1 MSFIVGETNQK
12 DYTRPIT
19 GNFRQE
25 FEAFLAENGLS
36 LDQKKGLLVDGSIGR
51 AYMDVDGKHKLTGWY
66 QFWADQTIPFG
77 RCGDYRIDSANPTS
91 TWRPNNSGNYKMTDE
106 QREEIKLLQDEAQA
120 KKEERNNRAA
130 KRSQN
135 IWEAAA
141 ACTEHPYLT
150 KKNVESHGLKQH
162 ADGRMMVPLLDQA
175 LTIVGLQYIDDDGGK
190 MFLTGSKKKASF
202 FILGQDLLK
211 DAHTI
216 NYCEGYATAASYY
229 QDMKQP
235 VVVSFDAYN
244 LAPVA
249 EVIFGHFAQAKH
261 VIIADFDD
269 NATGEREAIKAAQVI
284 KAGGGQ
290 AEVLMPQSKGD
301 YNDHKEAMV
310 GEIMPSLQEVVIPA
324 EFDFERNSNGR
335 YLHTKDNHRGVLVT
349 NQIEV
354 DYNVIK
360 KAIEIEIPHQKFIAD
375 LKDDSAIIEIEDRCI
390 KMGIPHERVRFN
402 LKLLAREYN
411 PVKEW
416 MESEPWDGK
425 ARLQMFLDTIK
436 SPNEPLKE
444 MLMKKWLLGC
454 VAAACEEGGAN
465 LEGIL
470 VFQGAQAVG
479 KTQWFNS
486 LAPNKD
492 WLLEGA
498 TLNPQD
504 KDSVK
509 QCVSH
514 WICELGELGSTFK
527 RADIDQLKAFLT
539 KRSDELRLPYDRAF
553 SNYQRRT
560 AFYASVNE
568 KEFLID
574 TSGNRRFWVVP
585 VTEIDWRHGLNMQQV
600 WAEIKTTM
608 YEGKNRSWFLTSEER
623 VMLQDSNEFFRTQ
636 SAVED
641 LLLQY
646 IRFKSADTKP
656 VQMTHL
662 LRDMGINNPRMADFK
677 DAARVLADRGVEPR
691 YSNGKKIYD
700 LDYDSVIKADD
711 NFPPPPKWEV

>member
-1 MSFIVGETNQK
+1 MSFLVSATNKK
-12 DYTRPIT
+12 DKSRPIT

-25 FEAFLAENGLS
+25 FESFLADNGLQ

-51 AYMDVDGKHKLTGWY
+51 AYMDVGGKQKLTGWY
-66 QFWADQTIPFG
+66 QFWADQTVPFG
-77 RCGDYRIDSANPTS
+77 RCGDYRVDSANPTA
-91 TWRPNNSGNYKMTDE
+91 TWKPNNSSSYKMTDE
-106 QREEIKLLQDEAQA
+106 QREEIKQLQAEAQA
-120 KKEERNNRAA
+120 KKEEKNNRAA
-130 KRSQN
+130 KRSTN
-135 IWEAAA
+135 IWEGAQD
-141 ACTEHPYLT
+141 CSEHPYLT
-150 KKNVESHGLKQH
+150 KKNVLSHGLKQH
-162 ADGRMMVPLLDQA
+162 NDGRLMIPLLDA
-175 LTIVGLQYIDDDGGK
+175 SLSIVGLQYIDDGGGK
-190 MFLTGSKKKASF
+190 MFLTGSKKKGSF
-202 FILGQDLLK
+202 FILGQDLLQG
-211 DAHTI
+211 AHTI

-249 EVIFGHFAQAKH
+249 EVIFKHFAEAKH
-261 VIIADFDD
+261 IFIADFDD
-269 NATGEREAIKAAQVI
+269 NATGEKEAIKAAQAV
-284 KAGGGQ
+284 KSGGGQ

-301 YNDHKEAMV
+301 YNDHKEALQ
-310 GEIMPSLQEVVIPA
+310 GEVIPALQEVRIPQ
-324 EFDFERNSNGR
+324 EYDFERNSNGR
-335 YLHTKDNHRGVLVT
+335 FLHTKDNHRGVLVT

-360 KAIEIEIPHQKFIAD
+360 KAIEIHIPNQKFIAD
-375 LKDDSAIIEIEDRCI
+375 LKDDAAIIEIEDRAI
-390 KMGIPHERVRFN
+390 KMGIPHERIRFN

-444 MLMKKWLLGC
+444 MLMKKWLQGC

-486 LAPNKD
+486 LAPNKE

-574 TSGNRRFWVVP
+574 TSGNRRFWIVP

-600 WAEIKTTM
+600 WAEIKQTM
-608 YEGKNRSWFLTSEER
+608 YAEGDRNWFLTSEER

-646 IRFKSADTKP
+646 IRFDSSDKKP

-700 LDYDSVIKADD
+700 LDYDAVVTADD
-711 NFPPPPKWEV
+711 TFPPAPKWDM